1 MEDLHIKK
9 IKELVKQEYGY
20 DVDSPTRKREVVEA
34 RAMFYSV
41 LKNFTNLT
49 LTGIARTVGK
59 NHATVLHGLKNFELW
74 RKQNKYLE
82 FAFKNVV
89 YKLETLDEVE
99 NYIDVMELRRELL
112 KAKMDLHELNSK
124 KEKINFIYEL
134 LKDLPMDKVEDIK
147 NRVKLIIKGYKWKSN
162 DKTKI
167 YQANATQVN

>member
-1 MEDLHIKK
+1 MDDLHIKK

-59 NHATVLHGLKNFELW
+59 NHATVLHGLKNFDLW
-74 RKQNKYLE
+74 KKQNKYLE

-89 YKLETLDEVE
+89 HRLETLDEVE
-99 NYIDVMELRRELL
+99 NYVDVMELRRELV
-112 KAKMDLHELNSK
+112 KTKMDLYELNAK
-124 KEKINFIYEL
+124 KEKINFMYEL
-134 LKDLPMDKVEDIK
+134 LKDLPMDKIEDIK
-147 NRVKLIIKGYKWKSN
+147 SRVKLILKSYNWKSE
-162 DKTKI
+162 DKI
-167 YQANATQVN
+167 NVYQANATQIN